1 VLGGREPR
9 GIDVVVWVGRVGR
22 SSCVRGMRD
31 LMERVKG
38 VVEGAGFNAF
48 VVRVVRH
55 EFEFL
60 PYAAI
65 EGSCED
71 EGGVCEL
78 RVTIPRE
85 GLSGED
91 VEVVEAV
98 VRHWLN
104 YVRESANPFKLIELV
119 KSLLPLINKLKYKEG
134 NGVWFNATFRSY
146 NSFVTV
152 GESYV

>member
-1 VLGGREPR
+1 MGGRV
-9 GIDVVVWVGRVGR
+9 GVDVVVWVGRVGR

-38 VVEGAGFNAF
+38 VVEGAGFKAF
-48 VVRVVRH
+48 VVRVARH

-65 EGSCED
+65 EGSCE
-71 EGGVCEL
+71 EGGACEL
-78 RVTIPRE
+78 RVTVPKDV
-85 GLSGED
+85 LSGED

-98 VRHWLN
+98 VRHWLS
-104 YVRESANPFKLIELV
+104 YVKELANPFKLMGLV
-119 KSLLPLINKLKYKEG
+119 KSLMVLMNKLKYKES
-134 NGVWFNATFRSY
+134 NGVWFTATFRSY
-146 NSFVTV
+146 SSFVTI